1 MILCIDTS
9 DSQKTII
16 GLKTKDSKLVD
27 EVTAERKYG
36 SQVILPQITKILKK
50 NKKKLSDL
58 TTIEVNVGPGSYTG
72 LRVGLAVANALAW
85 ALKLPINGKKKGELV
100 YPIYEK

>member
-9 DSQKTII
+9 DSQKTVV
-16 GLKTKDSKLVD
+16 GLKTKDGKSLGRLI
-27 EVTAERKYG
+27 EERKYG

-58 TTIEVNVGPGSYTG
+58 TAIEVNVGPGSYTG